1 MPLPIPLLAP
11 VTTTDFP
18 AIDVS
23 MRRLP
28 RTFWLQQCSNPNT
41 RVRVLVEIGIESE
54 EERVIE
60 TIESHIG

>member
-23 MRRLP
+23 MRLP
-28 RTFWLQQCSNPNT
+28 RTFWLQQWSNPNT
-41 RVRVLVEIGIESE
+41 CVRVLVENGIESE

-60 TIESHIG
+60 TIESHVG